1 MTKMRVD
8 YENVPD
14 HWIKGHHSGCDTL
27 CDNSWVVGYLIT
39 PLTLVCCK
47 IASFLKCMYFLTYL

>member
-14 HWIKGHHSGCDTL
+14 HWIKDHHSGCDTL

-47 IASFLKCMYFLTYL
+47 IASF